1 MSPND
6 TLFTNRFLQTCDIP
20 LPSIAVEPFTL
31 VIFGGAGDLS
41 KRKLLPT
48 LFHLYQ
54 EKELPND
61 FSVLAFA
68 RSKMADDTYRQLM
81 KEAVREFSEEPFSES
96 SWAEFSNHLSYLS
109 GLFEEDTSYEELNK
123 ILEQSSVP
131 TSRGDRQLIYYLS
144 VPPQVTPVIV
154 EKLKNHCLC
163 KEPFQPKIIVE
174 KPFGRDRPSAVKMNK
189 VLTEA
194 FDENQIYR
202 IDHYL
207 GKETVQ
213 NIIFFRFSNSIF
225 EDLWNSRHVDH
236 VQITVAEDLG
246 IERRSTFYEESG
258 VVRDIVQNHLLQLI
272 ALVAMEPPIGFEA
285 EFIRDEKRKVFHS
298 IQPMSDDMIDRFT
311 VRGQY
316 GPGKIDGQDIQG
328 YREEEG
334 IPADSNTPTFFAARL
349 NVANWRWTGVPFYLR
364 TGKRMSK
371 RVTEIAIQFKQPPL
385 RLFGR
390 TCDVLEPNILVL
402 TIQPDERISLR
413 FGVKYPY
420 SPNQIYTVNMTFGY
434 QETFKTKFHHPY
446 DRLLLDC
453 MKGDLTLFVRE
464 DEIEAMWDVVD
475 PIVSRW
481 ERIPPQRFPNY
492 AAGTWGPSEAHS
504 LLDQEGRHWITG

>member
-1 MSPND
+1 MDCND
-6 TLFTNRFLQTCDIP
+6 TLFPSRFLQTCDIP
-20 LPSIAVEPFTL
+20 LPSMNVEPFTL

-41 KRKLLPT
+41 KKKLLPT
-48 LFHLYQ
+48 LFHLYR
-54 EKELPND
+54 EKELPKN

-68 RSKMADDTYRQLM
+68 RSKMADEAYRQLM
-81 KEAVREFSEEPFSES
+81 KESVREFGEGSFSEP
-96 SWAEFSNHLSYLS
+96 SWAEFSRHLFYLS
-109 GLFEEDTSYEELNK
+109 GSFEEDRSYEELNK
-123 ILEQSSVP
+123 IVERLTVP
-131 TSRGDRQLIYYLS
+131 TSKGDRQLIYYLS

-154 EKLKNHCLC
+154 EKLKIHCLC
-163 KEPFQPKIIVE
+163 KEPFKTKIIAE
-174 KPFGRDRPSAVKMNK
+174 KPFGRDRPSAAKLNK
-189 VLTEA
+189 VLTDA

-213 NIIFFRFSNSIF
+213 NIIFFRFANSIF
-225 EDLWNSRHVDH
+225 EDLWNSHHIDH

-246 IERRSTFYEESG
+246 IERRGAFYEASG

-272 ALVAMEPPIGFEA
+272 AMVAMEPPIGFEA

-316 GPGKIDGQDIQG
+316 GPGKIDGQDIRG
-328 YREEEG
+328 YREEEEISAG
-334 IPADSNTPTFFAARL
+334 SNTPTFFAARFH
-349 NVANWRWTGVPFYLR
+349 VANWRWTGVPFYLR

-390 TCDVLEPNILVL
+390 TCDVLEPNILLL

-420 SPNQIYTVNMTFGY
+420 SPNQIYTVNMAFGY
-434 QETFKTKFHHPY
+434 QETFKTKLQHPY

-475 PIVSRW
+475 PIISRW
-481 ERIPPQRFPNY
+481 ERVPPLQFPNY
-492 AAGTWGPSEAHS
+492 AAGTWGPQEAHK
-504 LLDQEGRHWITG
+504 LLNQEGRQWITG

>member
-1 MSPND
+1 MNTND
-6 TLFTNRFLQTCDIP
+6 TLPSGRFLQTCDIP
-20 LPSIAVEPFTL
+20 LQPFEVEPFTL

-54 EKELPND
+54 EKELPKD
-61 FSVLAFA
+61 FSVLALA
-68 RSKMADDTYRQLM
+68 RAKMTHEQYRHLM
-81 KEAVREFSEEPFSES
+81 KEAIREFSEEPFNES
-96 SWAEFSNHLSYLS
+96 SWDDFSSHLSYLP
-109 GLFEEDTSYEELNK
+109 GLFEEDQSYEELNK
-123 ILEQSSVP
+123 KLDQLSVP
-131 TSRGDRQLIYYLS
+131 TSRGDKQVIYYLS
-144 VPPQVTPVIV
+144 VPPHVTPLIV
-154 EKLKNHCLC
+154 EKLKNHRLC
-163 KEPFQPKIIVE
+163 KEIFCTKIIVE
-174 KPFGRDRPSAVKMNK
+174 KPFGRDRPSAVQLNK
-189 VLTEA
+189 ALTDA

-225 EDLWNSRHVDH
+225 EDLWNSRHIDH

-246 IERRSTFYEESG
+246 IEHRSTFYEESG
-258 VVRDIVQNHLLQLI
+258 VIRDIVQNHLLQLM
-272 ALVAMEPPIGFEA
+272 AMVAMEPPIGFEA
-285 EFIRDEKRKVFHS
+285 EFIRDEKRKVFLS
-298 IQPMSDDMIDRFT
+298 IHPMSDNLIDRFT

-316 GPGKIDGQDIQG
+316 GPGKITGQDVHG

-334 IPADSNTPTFFAARL
+334 VPANSNTPTFFAARFHI
-349 NVANWRWTGVPFYLR
+349 ANWRWTGVPFYLR
-364 TGKRMSK
+364 TGKRMP
-371 RVTEIAIQFKQPPL
+371 RRTTEIAIQFKQPPL

-402 TIQPDERISLR
+402 TLQPDERISLR

-420 SPNQIYTVNMTFGY
+420 SPNQIYTVNMAFGY

-446 DRLLLDC
+446 ERLLLDC

-464 DEIEAMWDVVD
+464 DEIEAMWEVVD

-481 ERIPPQRFPNY
+481 ETIPPQRFPNY
-492 AAGTWGPSEAHS
+492 AAGTWGPTEAQA
-504 LLDQEGRHWITG
+504 LVEQEGHHWITV